1 MAFTEDLGVFFT
13 LDTPGAV
20 SVSFAGSPPG
30 MVGIRDMVGTLDLA
44 SISGVGEGAQLPGV
58 QATDKTI
65 LIRSDQ
71 VGALVPGLA
80 ATVAGASVTV
90 RSVLPVEDGQ
100 ITLVAYR

>member
-20 SVSFAGSPPG
+20 SVSFAGSPAG
-30 MVGIRDMVGTLDLA
+30 MVGIRDMVGALELA
-44 SISGVGEGAQLPGV
+44 SITGAGEGAQLPGV

-71 VGALVPGLA
+71 VGALVPGMA
-80 ATVAGASVTV
+80 MTVASAAVTA